1 MGFGGGGG
9 GPVVAFRFRGR
20 WSDCGWWVLFAV
32 VVGFFAACG
41 YGFVIGIWLDLLG
54 FILCCAFWVM
64 EWRMRWL

>member
-1 MGFGGGGG
+1 MGFGGDGGL
-9 GPVVAFRFRGR
+9 VVAFGFWWR

-32 VVGFFAACG
+32 VVGVFAAG
-41 YGFVIGIWLDLLG
+41 DYGFVVGIWLDLVG